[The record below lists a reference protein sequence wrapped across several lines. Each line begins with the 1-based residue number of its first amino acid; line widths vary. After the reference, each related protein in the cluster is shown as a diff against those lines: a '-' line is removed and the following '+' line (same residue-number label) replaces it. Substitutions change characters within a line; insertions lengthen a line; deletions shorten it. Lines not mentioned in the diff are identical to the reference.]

1 VPLDIDPPAGL
12 EAVPPG
18 LPPGQPG
25 GIDFEST
32 PEAEI
37 EAAVVRLGSSG
48 KAALPVLTNLLASPD
63 PERRWWAVRAL
74 AEVPAAVADTEA
86 GLQNGPVSADWAAQ
100 LLAQALGDSDPGVC
114 QCAAL
119 ALSRRVSPAG
129 VPALVECLSSPDGL
143 LRRLAGDALAAVGA
157 PAVHALIAALETGPD
172 TGRGQAARALALIAD
187 PRSIPALFAVLDD
200 RSTFVIYWAEQG
212 LDKMGV
218 GMQFFDPSG

>member
-1 VPLDIDPPAGL
+1 MPSDVDPPAGL
-12 EAVPPG
+12 
-18 LPPGQPG
+18 LG
-25 GIDFEST
+25 GIDFDST

-48 KAALPVLTNLLASPD
+48 EAALPVLSGLLASSD
-63 PERRWWAVRAL
+63 PEKRWWAVRGL
-74 AEVPAAVADTEA
+74 AEAPAASSGPETNP
-86 GLQNGPVSADWAAQ
+86 QNGLAAADWAAK
-100 LLAQALGDSDPGVC
+100 LLAQALRDPDPGVC

-129 VPALVECLSSPDGL
+129 VPALVECLNSADGL

-157 PAVHALIAALETGPD
+157 PAVPALIAALETGPD

>member
-1 VPLDIDPPAGL
+1 MPFDIDPPAGL
-12 EAVPPG
+12 EAVPE
-18 LPPGQPG
+18 GQSDLLG

-48 KAALPVLTNLLASPD
+48 EAALPVLTNLLASPD
-63 PERRWWAVRAL
+63 PARRWWAVRAL
-74 AEVPAAVADTEA
+74 AEVPAAADTEA
-86 GLQNGPVSADWAAQ
+86 GSQNGPVSADWAAQ
-100 LLAQALGDSDPGVC
+100 LLAQALRDPDPGVC

-157 PAVHALIAALETGPD
+157 PAVPALIAALETGPD